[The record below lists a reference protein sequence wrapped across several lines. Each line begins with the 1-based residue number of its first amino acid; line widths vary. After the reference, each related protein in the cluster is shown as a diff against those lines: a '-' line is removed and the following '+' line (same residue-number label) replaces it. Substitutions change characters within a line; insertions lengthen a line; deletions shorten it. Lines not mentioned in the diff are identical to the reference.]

1 MSEYVEYFAE
11 TKKLTKVLNSPRLM
25 TKEFGKDRARR
36 IMARLD
42 EVDAAKNL
50 AQIPSDSP
58 PRCHKLQGNL
68 QGEFA
73 VDVSGN
79 YRMIFEGYDKN
90 DVISTK
96 KTEIVTVQIISIE
109 DYH

>member
-1 MSEYVEYFAE
+1 MRLICGIFCRD
-11 TKKLTKVLNSPRLM
+11 KKLTKVLNSPRLM
-25 TKEFGKDRARR
+25 TKEFGKDRAMR

-42 EVDAAKNL
+42 EFDAAKNL

-96 KTEIVTVQIISIE
+96 KSRNC
-109 DYH
+109 DSPNNFY

>member
-1 MSEYVEYFAE
+1 MEYFAE
-11 TKKLTKVLNSPRLM
+11 TKKLTKILNSPRLM

-42 EVDAAKNL
+42 EFDAAKNL

>member
-1 MSEYVEYFAE
+1 
-11 TKKLTKVLNSPRLM
+11 M

-58 PRCHKLQGNL
+58 PR
-68 QGEFA
+68 
-73 VDVSGN
+73 
-79 YRMIFEGYDKN
+79 
-90 DVISTK
+90 
-96 KTEIVTVQIISIE
+96 
-109 DYH
+109 

>member
-1 MSEYVEYFAE
+1 
-11 TKKLTKVLNSPRLM
+11 M

-42 EVDAAKNL
+42 EFDAAKNL

-90 DVISTK
+90 NVISTK

>member
-1 MSEYVEYFAE
+1 MRLICGIFCRD
-11 TKKLTKVLNSPRLM
+11 KKLTKVLNSPRLM

-42 EVDAAKNL
+42 EFDAAKNL

-96 KTEIVTVQIISIE
+96 KSRNC
-109 DYH
+109 DSPNNFY

>member
-1 MSEYVEYFAE
+1 MEYFAE
-11 TKKLTKVLNSPRLM
+11 TKKLTKILNSPRLM
-25 TKEFGKDRARR
+25 TKEFEKDRARW

-42 EVDAAKNL
+42 EFDAAKNL

-90 DVISTK
+90 DVISAK

-109 DYH
+109 DFH

>member
-1 MSEYVEYFAE
+1 MRQKIGLKF
-11 TKKLTKVLNSPRLM
+11 L
-25 TKEFGKDRARR
+25 
-36 IMARLD
+36 
-42 EVDAAKNL
+42 
-50 AQIPSDSP
+50 QIPSDSP

-96 KTEIVTVQIISIE
+96 KAEIVTVQIISIE

>member
-1 MSEYVEYFAE
+1 MEYSAE

-42 EVDAAKNL
+42 EFDAAKNL

>member
-1 MSEYVEYFAE
+1 M
-11 TKKLTKVLNSPRLM
+11 RQ
-25 TKEFGKDRARR
+25 
-36 IMARLD
+36 
-42 EVDAAKNL
+42 KNL

-96 KTEIVTVQIISIE
+96 KAEIVTVQIISIE

>member
-1 MSEYVEYFAE
+1 MEYFAE

-58 PRCHKLQGNL
+58 PR
-68 QGEFA
+68 
-73 VDVSGN
+73 
-79 YRMIFEGYDKN
+79 
-90 DVISTK
+90 
-96 KTEIVTVQIISIE
+96 
-109 DYH
+109 

>member
-1 MSEYVEYFAE
+1 MEYFAE

-42 EVDAAKNL
+42 EFDAAKNL

>member
-1 MSEYVEYFAE
+1 
-11 TKKLTKVLNSPRLM
+11 M

-42 EVDAAKNL
+42 EFDAAKNL

-79 YRMIFEGYDKN
+79 CRMIFEGYDKN
-90 DVISTK
+90 NVISTK

>member
-1 MSEYVEYFAE
+1 MEYFAE

-42 EVDAAKNL
+42 EFDAAKNL

-90 DVISTK
+90 NVISTK